1 MQFNNYNI
9 LRSHGSLK
17 NETFILPENYGFIT
31 FSEHGSSRKSKLNDM
46 LVRILVKSLNS
57 YREASEDKKNIY
69 ERIIL
74 IFCNPQVNKEFL
86 EYIQVLYFKNY
97 VKITKVDDIIDVIF
111 DILQK
116 IYNDNKIIFLDNI
129 SLIKCKLTDEECIQL
144 ESNKQLTESILGNN
158 KYFFDNSNIFIDIKE
173 KNKILND
180 QELEL
185 LVKKIDD
192 LFINPEL
199 NNYFKDTSFDFLI
212 NNFMPDLSMEK
223 ILKCFGQT
231 LEFTTFYGPGSTMQN
246 LKLNLIG
253 YYNYDDDKCKKRK
266 NKLEKVKKSGLAS
279 FDFLS
284 TFDVSNLISK
294 VPCDMVVNK
303 NSENM
308 IRNIFYIKTDME
320 LGIVDVSNMPSYLD
334 VSGIKRECSK
344 ISKFN
349 DNKNYY
355 KTLFMLK
362 ILDETKKFNNLIR
375 SGRLSTAETR
385 ELMESKKNITQ
396 LKNIWFNLIEPDNEH
411 YKHKHFDSFP
421 KNKKDIFVNLLEKN
435 KKLIKKE
442 ICLST
447 FNLYSFYNQIYEEGN
462 NINNTIRSDLNNI
475 IQNIKSEYDASSH
488 FYNYDRDYLSA
499 VDKLYEIIDKNLP
512 DEGYKSYT
520 SKDLKS
526 LVLDKKLK
534 EGIYLIPSCRS
545 GDTLDETITGLDIFN
560 IS

>member
-1 MQFNNYNI
+1 MQFDKYNI
-9 LRSHGSLK
+9 LRSHGSLL
-17 NETFILPENYGFIT
+17 NETFIIPDNYGFIT
-31 FSEHGSSRKSKLNDM
+31 FSQHGSSRKSKLNDM

-57 YREASEDKKNIY
+57 YREASEDKKQIY

-74 IFCNPQVNKEFL
+74 IFCNPQVNKEFMD
-86 EYIQVLYFKNY
+86 YIQILYFKNY
-97 VKITKVDDIIDVIF
+97 VEITQVEDIIDIIF

-129 SLIKCKLTDEECIQL
+129 SLIKCKLTDEECFEL
-144 ESNKQLTESILGNN
+144 ELNKQLTEAFLGKD
-158 KYFFDNSNIFIDIKE
+158 KYFFDNPNIFIDIKE
-173 KNKILND
+173 KRKILNEV
-180 QELEL
+180 ELEL
-185 LVKKIDD
+185 LKKKIEVV
-192 LFINPEL
+192 FNNSEL
-199 NNYFKDTSFDFLI
+199 DSYFQDISFDFLI
-212 NNFMPDLSMEK
+212 KNFMPDLSMEK
-223 ILKCFGQT
+223 ILECFSQT

-253 YYNYDDDKCKKRK
+253 YYNYDDEKCKKRK
-266 NKLEKVKKSGLAS
+266 HKLENVKKSGLAS
-279 FDFLS
+279 FNFLS

-303 NSENM
+303 KSENM
-308 IRNIFYIKTDME
+308 IRNIFYIKDDMK
-320 LGIVDVSNMPSYLD
+320 LGVVDVSNMPRYLD
-334 VSGIKRECSK
+334 VSGIKRKCSK
-344 ISKFN
+344 ISKFK

-362 ILDETKKFNNLIR
+362 ILNETKKFNNLIG
-375 SGRLSTAETR
+375 SGRLSRDETR

-396 LKNIWFNLIEPDNEH
+396 LKNIWFNLIEPENEN

-421 KNKKDIFVNLLEKN
+421 KNKKDVFINLLNEN
-435 KKLIKKE
+435 KDQIKKE

-447 FNLYSFYNQIYEEGN
+447 FNLYSFHNQIYEEEN

-475 IQNIKSEYDASSH
+475 IQNIKSEYDESSH
-488 FYNYDRDYLSA
+488 LYDYDRDYLSA
-499 VDKLYEIIDKNLP
+499 VDKLYEVISKHLP
-512 DEGYKSYT
+512 DEGYRSYT

-526 LVLDKKLK
+526 LVFNEKLK

-560 IS
+560 VT